1 MATAIFTDAWAV
13 AWCRELTTS
22 IAYRQAAARWEG
34 ALVLILEADAA
45 LGIDPELAVFLDVHH
60 GTCRS
65 ARAATAEDRETAPY
79 VLQGNAAAWKRIL
92 AGEVEPLTA
101 LMTGKLRLTQGSL
114 AKLLPYVQAAKEL
127 VAAARRIPSTF
138 PPGW

>member
-1 MATAIFTDAWAV
+1 M
-13 AWCRELTTS
+13 
-22 IAYRQAAARWEG
+22 
-34 ALVLILEADAA
+34 
-45 LGIDPELAVFLDVHH
+45 
-60 GTCRS
+60 
-65 ARAATAEDRETAPY
+65 
-79 VLQGNAAAWKRIL
+79 LQGNAAAWKRIL